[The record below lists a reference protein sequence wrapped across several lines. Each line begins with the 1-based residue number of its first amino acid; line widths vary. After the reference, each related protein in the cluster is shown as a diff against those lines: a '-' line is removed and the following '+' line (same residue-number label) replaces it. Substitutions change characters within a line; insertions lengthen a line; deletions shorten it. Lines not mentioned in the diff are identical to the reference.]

1 MIELVDSPDPGARIK
16 VIGAGGCGGNA
27 VSHMIKQGLHGV
39 DFIAVNTDSQ
49 ALANSTAPMRMQI
62 GSVLTRGRGTGGNP
76 EIGRKAALE
85 DEERLREVLKEAE
98 MVFVT
103 AGMGGGTGT
112 GSAPILARIARESG
126 ALTVGVVTKP
136 FQFEGSRRMSQADE
150 GLRELKDAVD
160 TLITIPNQRLLSIAS
175 RTTSLREAF
184 QKADDVLLQA
194 VRGISELVTVHG
206 LINLDFADVRS
217 IMAEMGLAMMGAA
230 SSTGENRAVEA
241 AQRAIS
247 SPLLEDV
254 SIKGARGLLIN
265 VTGGTDMS
273 LYEVTEAAS
282 LIQEEA
288 HEDANI
294 IFGAVIDER
303 LADEIRITVIA
314 TGFGDL
320 ATRYSPRYSSSGAPI
335 TAPIQAAATRPVD
348 PATVHPTAPT
358 LPPPPPQQRMFRQQA
373 GAPDGDDR
381 RRRPR
386 HSGVQTARRGSS
398 RHDGAIRTQRARRA
412 GRQAR
417 YPDLSAQ
424 ALWSRGG
431 EGEERETQ
439 ASDAATPSRL
449 AMGVLRD
456 GTSARKGAR
465 IRRSSLV
472 SGRTRCALQY
482 QLISARPSSSSDRA
496 VRSGSMMKNRRRR
509 HTRRKPRPI
518 DNCRN
523 DRSRDPPAA
532 GPPERL
538 SPSWCRAFP
547 ASRPGP
553 GRRTTPPPPPARA
566 RPLRRTR
573 APIVSAKTNSH
584 P

>member
-1 MIELVDSPDPGARIK
+1 MIELVDNNPDPGARIK

-27 VSHMIKQGLHGV
+27 VAHMIQAGVRNV
-39 DFIAVNTDSQ
+39 DFVAVNPDAQ
-49 ALANSTAPMRMQI
+49 ALQNSSVPGPLQI
-62 GSVLTRGRGTGGNP
+62 GENITRGRGTGGNP

-85 DEERLREVLKEAE
+85 SEERLRDMLSEAE

-112 GSAPILARIARESG
+112 GSAPVIAKIARELG

-136 FQFEGSRRMSQADE
+136 FQFEGRKRAAQADH
-150 GLRELKDAVD
+150 GLRELKAAVD
-160 TLITIPNQRLLSIAS
+160 PLITIPNQRLLSVAS
-175 RTTSLREAF
+175 RNMSLKEAF
-184 QKADDVLLQA
+184 TKADDVLLQA

-217 IMAEMGLAMMGAA
+217 IMAGMGLARVGAA

-320 ATRYSPRYSSSGAPI
+320 ATRYNPRYSSSGAPI

-358 LPPPPPQQRMFRQQA
+358 LPPPPPQQRTFGSKPVRRM
-373 GAPDGDDR
+373 GMIVDDGLR
-381 RRRPR
+381 
-386 HSGVQTARRGSS
+386 S
-398 RHDGAIRTQRARRA
+398 
-412 GRQAR
+412 
-417 YPDLSAQ
+417 
-424 ALWSRGG
+424 
-431 EGEERETQ
+431 EE
-439 ASDAATPSRL
+439 
-449 AMGVLRD
+449 
-456 GTSARKGAR
+456 
-465 IRRSSLV
+465 
-472 SGRTRCALQY
+472 
-482 QLISARPSSSSDRA
+482 
-496 VRSGSMMKNRRRR
+496 
-509 HTRRKPRPI
+509 H
-518 DNCRN
+518 
-523 DRSRDPPAA
+523 
-532 GPPERL
+532 
-538 SPSWCRAFP
+538 
-547 ASRPGP
+547 
-553 GRRTTPPPPPARA
+553 
-566 RPLRRTR
+566 
-573 APIVSAKTNSH
+573 
-584 P
+584 

>member
-27 VSHMIKQGLHGV
+27 VNHMIAAGLHSV

-49 ALANSTAPMRMQI
+49 ALGNNIAPMRLQI
-62 GSVLTRGRGTGGNP
+62 GQMLTRGRGTGGNP

-85 DEERLREVLKEAE
+85 DEDRLREVLKEAE

-112 GSAPILARIARESG
+112 GSAPVIARIAREGG

-150 GLRELKDAVD
+150 GLRELKNAVD

-184 QKADDVLLQA
+184 QRADDVLLQA

-230 SSTGENRAVEA
+230 SANGENRAVEA

-265 VTGGTDMS
+265 VTGGPDMS

-294 IFGAVIDER
+294 IFGAVIDEK

-320 ATRYSPRYSSSGAPI
+320 ATRYTPRYSSSGAPL
-335 TAPIQAAATRPVD
+335 TTPIQAAATRPVD
-348 PATVHPTAPT
+348 PATVQPTAP
-358 LPPPPPQQRMFRQQA
+358 
-373 GAPDGDDR
+373 
-381 RRRPR
+381 
-386 HSGVQTARRGSS
+386 
-398 RHDGAIRTQRARRA
+398 
-412 GRQAR
+412 
-417 YPDLSAQ
+417 
-424 ALWSRGG
+424 
-431 EGEERETQ
+431 
-439 ASDAATPSRL
+439 
-449 AMGVLRD
+449 
-456 GTSARKGAR
+456 
-465 IRRSSLV
+465 
-472 SGRTRCALQY
+472 
-482 QLISARPSSSSDRA
+482 
-496 VRSGSMMKNRRRR
+496 
-509 HTRRKPRPI
+509 
-518 DNCRN
+518 
-523 DRSRDPPAA
+523 
-532 GPPERL
+532 
-538 SPSWCRAFP
+538 
-547 ASRPGP
+547 
-553 GRRTTPPPPPARA
+553 TPPPPPPPAQSKMFGGKPVRRMGMIVDDGLDIPTFKRRGTNPGA
-566 RPLRRTR
+566 SAPDRGEPNEFGESEDDDKLDIPTFLR
-573 APIVSAKTNSH
+573 KH
-584 P
+584 LE